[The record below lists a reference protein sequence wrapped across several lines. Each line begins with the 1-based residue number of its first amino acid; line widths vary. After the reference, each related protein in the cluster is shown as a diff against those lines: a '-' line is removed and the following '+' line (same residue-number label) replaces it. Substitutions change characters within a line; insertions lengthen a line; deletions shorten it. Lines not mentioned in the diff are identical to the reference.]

1 MLVGMNSA
9 HKRATM
15 GITLV
20 CAILSVT
27 TCSSSGSGGD
37 DGPGRLISVSPRASA
52 SPVPLC
58 GIVLWGSNGDID
70 EYSSAVC
77 LEFSYFYY
85 SDVAS
90 DNPAGGYTYDWT
102 AVDDFLA
109 AARSR
114 GHHGI
119 VRFRDTDP
127 ELGTT
132 GRSLPASLWVG
143 TRQADYD
150 EGIEGAAR
158 KRVVFPD
165 WSNSALPAFV
175 IGFYRELA
183 ARYPDQSTG
192 LAYVEVGFGLWAE
205 YHIDYDN
212 LSNFSSA
219 DADTAGEALG
229 RLFPSRADQISMLTE
244 IGLSLANMP
253 WGISIDAANEDFG
266 PYPDG
271 LPASVPPFGLFDD
284 SLLHE
289 EWNSGNRANWDVF
302 ARVVPGT
309 CNGGEFSYYTSYD
322 QQHALDSNG
331 PHGLSLAAAARRC
344 ALSFVIG
351 DGQTDYQNTAAVAS
365 AGRSLGYALEVEEVR
380 VLDRETSVR
389 VRNVG
394 AAPVTYPVF
403 AAFAGLS
410 SAESLRGLL
419 PNQARTVT
427 VATGDPDAASFSF
440 TSPVLL
446 PGQIIPYT
454 VR

>member
-1 MLVGMNSA
+1 MNRMSMRASISMAIAFFCAVLVS
-9 HKRATM
+9 
-15 GITLV
+15 
-20 CAILSVT
+20 
-27 TCSSSGSGGD
+27 CSSSGSGADG
-37 DGPGRLISVSPRASA
+37 GPGRLITVAPRASA
-52 SPVPLC
+52 SPAPLC
-58 GIVLWGSNGDID
+58 GIVLWGSNGDIE
-70 EYSSAVC
+70 EYSSAVR

-90 DNPAGGYTYDWT
+90 DDGAGGYAYDWT
-102 AVDDFLA
+102 AVDSFLA
-109 AARSR
+109 AARGR

-165 WSNSALPAFV
+165 WTNADIPAF
-175 IGFYRELA
+175 IIEFYQRLA

-219 DADTAGEALG
+219 DADTAAEALG
-229 RLFPSRADQISMLTE
+229 RLFPSRADQIAILTE
-244 IGLSLANMP
+244 IGRSLVNVP
-253 WGISIDAANEDFG
+253 WGISVDAANEDFG

-284 SLLHE
+284 SLLQE
-289 EWNSGNRANWDVF
+289 SWDSENRENWDAF
-302 ARVVPGT
+302 ARVVPAT

-322 QQHALDSNG
+322 QQHALDQNG

-351 DGQTDYQNTAAVAS
+351 DGQTDYQTPAAVAS

-380 VLDRETSVR
+380 VLDGITSVR

-394 AAPVTYPVF
+394 SAPVTYPIF
-403 AAFAGLS
+403 ASFEDLS

-419 PNQARTVT
+419 PNQARTLT
-427 VATGDPDAASFSF
+427 VATGDPDPASFSF

-446 PGQIIPYT
+446 PGQVIPYT
-454 VR
+454 VQ